1 MVNQAKENIG
11 NEVKKTVQINLC
23 TNALKFLIF
32 IDKLPFNNTEMFAI
46 MKKSI
51 LFILIIFSNILLA
64 ETIGRVMKSN
74 GTVLIK
80 PMGSPSYSV
89 SVKPGQAVSNGDAIR
104 VGEASFAVVI
114 FLDDKSVVKIREN
127 TDFQFVE
134 TSNTRSLII
143 DQGTTLHNVN
153 KEDRKKTYRVETP
166 VSVASVKG
174 TEFSSFHDAVSGVD
188 KFVGKSGN
196 FEVLNSISG
205 AIVNVGP
212 GQKAVSNA
220 LGQLIPAPAEP
231 GDFPEDPDGESSPE
245 QNDNQGQ
252 SENNQQDSPQQ
263 QERQPQQRQQ
273 RSPQQNQNQTSQEP
287 AKQTESVERLEDV
300 QTSSSNPQSP
310 PKKPFNM
317 GLAVGSATINDTI
330 YNQVALRPE
339 LSFGKLGI
347 GFDLVMYIDNEGNI
361 RKDEWDEPS
370 DFIDKILYLRWGQK
384 SDPFW
389 LVWGSL
395 NNVTL
400 GYGGLISGYSNMMEF
415 PSVRKVG
422 INTGFNFRNFGTEVF
437 LSNMKDFSRGGTL
450 LGLRGTYK
458 ISDTLP
464 ITLGMNFVQ
473 DMNQFSGLKDTDGDD
488 YPDLFDDFPND
499 KDLWNDTDG
508 DGLADE
514 NGGNKAPSGG
524 WDIDADG
531 NNILDSEQSELKLKP
546 EPFKST
552 NSEAVAQGF
561 GFDIGYPV
569 LKSRALSL
577 EVYSEFN
584 TLSFSQATGDTT
596 YFNRNKMTGSGIT
609 LPGLRASLFG
619 FLNISFE
626 YRIKNGYFIP
636 QFFDGSYDLSRVTVQ
651 TTDSGII
658 VRTKDQLV
666 FADPLSNKDTRG
678 MYGSASANLFNL
690 LTFNASYASMKAD
703 TTEFNSFNALLNL
716 NAENI
721 PKLSVA
727 QAYYQRNNDKDP
739 FDFGNPS
746 LNTVF
751 GYKVGYEVSQGVS
764 VIWDFRQFYRD
775 SGIPGAALEPV
786 KQTTIETAFDF

>member
-1 MVNQAKENIG
+1 MKRKLLVLFF
-11 NEVKKTVQINLC
+11 VCSNL
-23 TNALKFLIF
+23 
-32 IDKLPFNNTEMFAI
+32 
-46 MKKSI
+46 
-51 LFILIIFSNILLA
+51 LLA
-64 ETIGRVMKSN
+64 ETIGRVMKAN
-74 GTVLIK
+74 GTVLVK

-89 SVKPGQAVSNGDAIR
+89 QVKPGQAISNGDAIR

-153 KEDRKKTYRVETP
+153 KENRKKTYRVETP

-196 FEVLNSISG
+196 FEVFNSISG
-205 AIVNVGP
+205 ATVNVGP

-245 QNDNQGQ
+245 QN
-252 SENNQQDSPQQ
+252 EPEQQ
-263 QERQPQQRQQ
+263 QNNNEQQPQQRQQ
-273 RSPQQNQNQTSQEP
+273 QRPQQRQQQQRPQQRQQQQRPQQREQQPQRSEVSENQP
-287 AKQTESVERLEDV
+287 LEK
-300 QTSSSNPQSP
+300 TQSA

-347 GFDLVMYIDNEGNI
+347 GLDLVMYIDNEGNV

-370 DFIDKILYLRWGQK
+370 DFIDKLLYIRWGQK

-395 NNVTL
+395 DNVTL
-400 GYGGLISGYSNMMEF
+400 GYGGLLSGYSNMMEF

-422 INTGFNFRNFGTEVF
+422 INTGFGFGNFGTEIF

-450 LGLRGTYK
+450 MGLRGTYK
-458 ISDTLP
+458 ISEALP
-464 ITLGMNFVQ
+464 ITIGMNFVQ
-473 DMNQFSGLKDTDGDD
+473 DMNQFSGLKDKDGDN
-488 YPDLFDDFPND
+488 YPDMFDDFPDD
-499 KDLWNDTDG
+499 KTLWNDTDG
-508 DGLADE
+508 DGIPDI
-514 NGGNKAPSGG
+514 NGGNKTPDGG

-531 NNILDSEQSELKLKP
+531 NNILDSQQTDLKLKS
-546 EPFKST
+546 EPFKS
-552 NSEAVAQGF
+552 NNNEAVAQGF
-561 GFDIGYPV
+561 AFDIGYPV
-569 LKSRALSL
+569 VRSKAFNL
-577 EVYSEFN
+577 EIYSELN
-584 TLSFSQATGDTT
+584 TLSFSQSKGDTT
-596 YFNRNKMTGSGIT
+596 YFKRDKMNGSGIT
-609 LPGLRASLFG
+609 VPGMRASVFG
-619 FLNISFE
+619 FLNLSFE
-626 YRIKNGYFIP
+626 YRIKKGYFVP

-651 TTDSGII
+651 TTDSGIL
-658 VRTKDQLV
+658 VRTKDQV
-666 FADPLSNKDTRG
+666 IFSDPQSNKDTKG
-678 MYGSASANLFNL
+678 MYGSASANLFNF
-690 LTFNASYASMKAD
+690 LTFNASYANMKAD
-703 TTEFNSFNALLNL
+703 TTEFNSFNAILNL

-727 QAYYQRNNDKDP
+727 QAYYQRNNDKNP
-739 FDFGNPS
+739 FDFSNPS
-746 LNTVF
+746 INTVF
-751 GYKVGYEVSQGVS
+751 GYKVGYEVSKGVS
-764 VIWDFRQFYRD
+764 VIWDFRQYYRD
-775 SGIPGAALEPV
+775 SGIPGDKLEPV

>member
-1 MVNQAKENIG
+1 MKRKLLVLFF
-11 NEVKKTVQINLC
+11 VCSNL
-23 TNALKFLIF
+23 L
-32 IDKLPFNNTEMFAI
+32 
-46 MKKSI
+46 S
-51 LFILIIFSNILLA
+51 A
-64 ETIGRVMKSN
+64 ETIGRVMKAN
-74 GTVLIK
+74 GTVLVK

-89 SVKPGQAVSNGDAIR
+89 QVKPGQAISNGDAIR

-153 KEDRKKTYRVETP
+153 KENRKKTYRVETP

-196 FEVLNSISG
+196 FEVFNSISG
-205 AIVNVGP
+205 ATVNVGP

-245 QNDNQGQ
+245 QN
-252 SENNQQDSPQQ
+252 EPEQQ
-263 QERQPQQRQQ
+263 QNNNEQQPQQRQQ
-273 RSPQQNQNQTSQEP
+273 QRPQQRQQQQRPQQRQQQQRPQQREQQPQRSEVSENQP
-287 AKQTESVERLEDV
+287 LEK
-300 QTSSSNPQSP
+300 TQSA

-347 GFDLVMYIDNEGNI
+347 GLDLVMYIDNEGNV

-370 DFIDKILYLRWGQK
+370 DFIDKLLYIRWGQK

-395 NNVTL
+395 DNVTL
-400 GYGGLISGYSNMMEF
+400 GYGGLLSGYSNMMEF

-422 INTGFNFRNFGTEVF
+422 INTGFGFGNFGTEIF

-450 LGLRGTYK
+450 MGLRGTYK
-458 ISDTLP
+458 ISEALP
-464 ITLGMNFVQ
+464 ITIGMNFVQ
-473 DMNQFSGLKDTDGDD
+473 DMNQFSGLKDKDGDN
-488 YPDLFDDFPND
+488 YPDMFDDFPDD
-499 KDLWNDTDG
+499 KTLWNDTDG
-508 DGLADE
+508 DGIPDI
-514 NGGNKAPSGG
+514 NGGNKTPDGG

-531 NNILDSEQSELKLKP
+531 NNILDSQQTDLKLKS
-546 EPFKST
+546 EPFKS
-552 NSEAVAQGF
+552 NNNEAVAQGF
-561 GFDIGYPV
+561 AFDIGYPV
-569 LKSRALSL
+569 VRSKAFNL
-577 EVYSEFN
+577 EIYSELN
-584 TLSFSQATGDTT
+584 TLSFSQSKGDTT
-596 YFNRNKMTGSGIT
+596 YFKRDKMNGSGIT
-609 LPGLRASLFG
+609 VPGMRASVFG
-619 FLNISFE
+619 FLNLSFE
-626 YRIKNGYFIP
+626 YRIKKGYFVP

-651 TTDSGII
+651 TTDSGIL
-658 VRTKDQLV
+658 VRTKDQV
-666 FADPLSNKDTRG
+666 IFSDPQSNKDTKG
-678 MYGSASANLFNL
+678 MYGSASANLFNF
-690 LTFNASYASMKAD
+690 LTFNASYANMKAD
-703 TTEFNSFNALLNL
+703 TTEFNSFNAMLNL

-727 QAYYQRNNDKDP
+727 QAYYQRNNDKNP
-739 FDFGNPS
+739 FDFSNPS
-746 LNTVF
+746 INTVF
-751 GYKVGYEVSQGVS
+751 GYKVGYEVSKGVS
-764 VIWDFRQFYRD
+764 VIWDFRQYYRD
-775 SGIPGAALEPV
+775 SGIPGDKLEPV

>member
-1 MVNQAKENIG
+1 M
-11 NEVKKTVQINLC
+11 
-23 TNALKFLIF
+23 LKNSL
-32 IDKLPFNNTEMFAI
+32 LMA
-46 MKKSI
+46 
-51 LFILIIFSNILLA
+51 IIFSNLLSA

-80 PMGSPSYSV
+80 QMGSSSYSIQA
-89 SVKPGQAVSNGDAIR
+89 KPGQAVSNGDAIR
-104 VGEASFAVVI
+104 VGDASFAVVI

-153 KEDRKKTYRVETP
+153 KDNRKKTYRVETP

-231 GDFPEDPDGESSPE
+231 GDFPEDPDGESSSE
-245 QNDNQGQ
+245 QNNDEPQ
-252 SENNQQDSPQQ
+252 SDGNNQEQPQPQNQ
-263 QERQPQQRQQ
+263 QNQQPQQRQQ
-273 RSPQQNQNQTSQEP
+273 RSTQRQSDRSPQDQNKSLQTNEAVVQNETSAVKDQ
-287 AKQTESVERLEDV
+287 A
-300 QTSSSNPQSP
+300 P

-370 DFIDKILYLRWGQK
+370 DFVDKILYLRWGQK

-389 LVWGSL
+389 LMWGSL

-400 GYGGLISGYSNMMEF
+400 GYGGLLNGYSNMMEF

-422 INTGFNFRNFGTEVF
+422 INTGFTIGKFGTEVF

-450 LGLRGTYK
+450 IGLRGTYK
-458 ISDTLP
+458 ISDALP

-499 KDLWNDTDG
+499 KDLWSDTDG
-508 DGLADE
+508 DGIADL
-514 NGGNKAPSGG
+514 NGGSKIPDGG

-531 NNILDSEQSELKLKP
+531 NNILDSQQSDLKLKP

-569 LKSRALSL
+569 LKSRVLSM

-584 TLSFSQATGDTT
+584 TLNFSKSTGDTT
-596 YFNRNKMTGSGIT
+596 YFNRNKMSGSGIT
-609 LPGLRASLFG
+609 LPGVRASLFG

-651 TTDSGII
+651 TTDSGIL
-658 VRTKDQLV
+658 VRTKDQV
-666 FADPLSNKDTRG
+666 IFADPMSNKDTKG
-678 MYGSASANLFNL
+678 MFGSASANLFNL
-690 LTFNASYASMKAD
+690 LTFNASYANMKAD

-716 NAENI
+716 NADNI
-721 PKLSVA
+721 PKLSIA
-727 QAYYQRNNDKDP
+727 QAYYQRNNDKNP
-739 FDFGNPS
+739 FEFSKPS
-746 LNTVF
+746 INTVF

-764 VIWDFRQFYRD
+764 VIWDFRQYYRD
-775 SGIPGAALEPV
+775 SGLPGAILEPV

>member
-1 MVNQAKENIG
+1 MEYH
-11 NEVKKTVQINLC
+11 T
-23 TNALKFLIF
+23 
-32 IDKLPFNNTEMFAI
+32 I

-51 LFILIIFSNILLA
+51 LFILIIFSNIILA

-89 SVKPGQAVSNGDAIR
+89 QAKPGQAVSNGDAIR

-153 KEDRKKTYRVETP
+153 KDNRKKTYRVETP

-205 AIVNVGP
+205 VTVNVGP

-245 QNDNQGQ
+245 QNETQN
-252 SENNQQDSPQQ
+252 NNQNDTQNNPQN
-263 QERQPQQRQQ
+263 RPQQRQNPQQQQ
-273 RSPQQNQNQTSQEP
+273 RQQQRPQQNQNQPTSDQP
-287 AKQTESVERLEDV
+287 TQQSDKINNNS
-300 QTSSSNPQSP
+300 TSAEKAQAP

-361 RKDEWDEPS
+361 RKDEWDEAS

-389 LVWGSL
+389 LLWGSL
-395 NNVTL
+395 DNVTL

-422 INTGFNFRNFGTEVF
+422 INTGLNFGSFGTEVF

-458 ISDTLP
+458 VSDALP
-464 ITLGMNFVQ
+464 ITLGMNFVR
-473 DMNQFSGLKDTDGDD
+473 DMNQFSGLKDSDGDD

-499 KDLWNDTDG
+499 KTLWNDTDG
-508 DGLADE
+508 DGIADL
-514 NGGNKAPSGG
+514 NGGSKAPDGG

-531 NNILDSEQSELKLKP
+531 NNTLDSEQSDISLKP

-552 NSEAVAQGF
+552 NSKAVAQGF
-561 GFDIGYPV
+561 GFDIGYPL

-584 TLSFSQATGDTT
+584 TLSFSQSTGDTT
-596 YFNRNKMTGSGIT
+596 YFKRNKMTGSGIT
-609 LPGLRASLFG
+609 LPGVRAALFG

-651 TTDSGII
+651 TTESGIL
-658 VRTKDQLV
+658 VRTKDQQV
-666 FADPLSNKDTRG
+666 FADPLSNKDTKG

-690 LTFNASYASMKAD
+690 LTFNASYANMKAD

-727 QAYYQRNNDKDP
+727 QAYYQRNNDKNP

-746 LNTVF
+746 INTVF

-775 SGIPGAALEPV
+775 SGIPGAAIEPV

>member
-1 MVNQAKENIG
+1 MKRKLLVLFF
-11 NEVKKTVQINLC
+11 VCSNL
-23 TNALKFLIF
+23 
-32 IDKLPFNNTEMFAI
+32 
-46 MKKSI
+46 
-51 LFILIIFSNILLA
+51 LLA
-64 ETIGRVMKSN
+64 ETIGRVMKAN
-74 GTVLIK
+74 GTVLVK

-89 SVKPGQAVSNGDAIR
+89 QVKPGQAISNGDAIR

-153 KEDRKKTYRVETP
+153 KENRKKTYRVETP

-196 FEVLNSISG
+196 FEVFNSISG
-205 AIVNVGP
+205 ATVNVGP

-245 QNDNQGQ
+245 QN
-252 SENNQQDSPQQ
+252 EPEQQ
-263 QERQPQQRQQ
+263 QNNNEQQPQQRQQ
-273 RSPQQNQNQTSQEP
+273 QRPQQRQQQQRPQQRQQQQRPQQREQQPQRSEVSENQP
-287 AKQTESVERLEDV
+287 LEK
-300 QTSSSNPQSP
+300 TQSA

-347 GFDLVMYIDNEGNI
+347 GLDLVMYIDNEGNV

-370 DFIDKILYLRWGQK
+370 DFIDKLLYIRWGQK

-395 NNVTL
+395 DNVTL
-400 GYGGLISGYSNMMEF
+400 GYGGLLSGYSNMMEF

-422 INTGFNFRNFGTEVF
+422 INTGFGFGNFGTEIF

-450 LGLRGTYK
+450 MGLRGTYK
-458 ISDTLP
+458 ISEALP
-464 ITLGMNFVQ
+464 ITIGMNFVQ
-473 DMNQFSGLKDTDGDD
+473 DMNQFSGLKDKDGDN
-488 YPDLFDDFPND
+488 YPDMFDDFPD
-499 KDLWNDTDG
+499 DETLWNDTDG
-508 DGLADE
+508 DGIPDI
-514 NGGNKAPSGG
+514 NGGNKTPDGG

-531 NNILDSEQSELKLKP
+531 NNILDSQQTDLKLKS
-546 EPFKST
+546 EPFKS
-552 NSEAVAQGF
+552 NNNEAVAQGF
-561 GFDIGYPV
+561 AFDIGYPV
-569 LKSRALSL
+569 VRSKAFNL
-577 EVYSEFN
+577 EIYSELN
-584 TLSFSQATGDTT
+584 TLSFSQSKGDTT
-596 YFNRNKMTGSGIT
+596 YFKRDKMNGSGIT
-609 LPGLRASLFG
+609 VPGMRASIFG
-619 FLNISFE
+619 FLNLSFE
-626 YRIKNGYFIP
+626 YRIKKGYFVP

-651 TTDSGII
+651 TTDSGIL
-658 VRTKDQLV
+658 VRTKDQV
-666 FADPLSNKDTRG
+666 IFSDPQSNKDTKG
-678 MYGSASANLFNL
+678 MYGSASANLFNF
-690 LTFNASYASMKAD
+690 LTFNASYANMKAD
-703 TTEFNSFNALLNL
+703 TTEFNSFNAILNL

-727 QAYYQRNNDKDP
+727 QAYYQRNNDKNP
-739 FDFGNPS
+739 FDFSNPS
-746 LNTVF
+746 INTVF
-751 GYKVGYEVSQGVS
+751 GYKVGYEVSKGVS
-764 VIWDFRQFYRD
+764 VIWDFRQYYRD
-775 SGIPGAALEPV
+775 SGIPGDKLEPV

>member
-1 MVNQAKENIG
+1 M
-11 NEVKKTVQINLC
+11 
-23 TNALKFLIF
+23 LKNSLLI
-32 IDKLPFNNTEMFAI
+32 A
-46 MKKSI
+46 
-51 LFILIIFSNILLA
+51 IIFSNLLSA
-64 ETIGRVMKSN
+64 ETIGRVMKSD

-80 PMGSPSYSV
+80 QMGSSSYSIQA
-89 SVKPGQAVSNGDAIR
+89 KPGQAVSNGDAIR
-104 VGEASFAVVI
+104 VGDASFAVVI

-153 KEDRKKTYRVETP
+153 KDNRKKTYRVETP

-231 GDFPEDPDGESSPE
+231 GDFPEDPDGESSSE
-245 QNDNQGQ
+245 QNNDEPQ
-252 SENNQQDSPQQ
+252 SDGNNQEQPQPQNQ
-263 QERQPQQRQQ
+263 QNQQPQQRQQ
-273 RSPQQNQNQTSQEP
+273 RSTQRQLDRSPQDQNKSLQTNEAAVQNETSAVKDQ
-287 AKQTESVERLEDV
+287 A
-300 QTSSSNPQSP
+300 P

-370 DFIDKILYLRWGQK
+370 DFVDKILYLRWGQK

-389 LVWGSL
+389 LMWGSL

-400 GYGGLISGYSNMMEF
+400 GYGGLLNGYSNMMEF

-422 INTGFNFRNFGTEVF
+422 INTGFTIGKFGTEVF

-450 LGLRGTYK
+450 IGLRGTYK
-458 ISDTLP
+458 ISDALP

-499 KDLWNDTDG
+499 KDLWSDTDG
-508 DGLADE
+508 DGIADL
-514 NGGNKAPSGG
+514 NGGSKIPDGG

-531 NNILDSEQSELKLKP
+531 NNILDSQQSDLKLKP

-569 LKSRALSL
+569 LKSRVLSM

-584 TLSFSQATGDTT
+584 TLNFSKSTGDTT
-596 YFNRNKMTGSGIT
+596 YFNRNKMSGSGIT
-609 LPGLRASLFG
+609 LPGVRASLFG

-651 TTDSGII
+651 TTDSGIL
-658 VRTKDQLV
+658 VRTKDQV
-666 FADPLSNKDTRG
+666 IFADPMSNKDTKG
-678 MYGSASANLFNL
+678 MFGSASANLFNL
-690 LTFNASYASMKAD
+690 LTFNASYANMKAD

-716 NAENI
+716 NADNI
-721 PKLSVA
+721 PKLSIA
-727 QAYYQRNNDKDP
+727 QAYYQRNNDKNP
-739 FDFGNPS
+739 FEFSEPS
-746 LNTVF
+746 INTVF

-764 VIWDFRQFYRD
+764 VIWDFRQYYRD
-775 SGIPGAALEPV
+775 SGLPGAILEPV

>member
-1 MVNQAKENIG
+1 M
-11 NEVKKTVQINLC
+11 
-23 TNALKFLIF
+23 LKNSLLI
-32 IDKLPFNNTEMFAI
+32 A
-46 MKKSI
+46 
-51 LFILIIFSNILLA
+51 IIFSNLLSA

-80 PMGSPSYSV
+80 QMGSSSYSIQA
-89 SVKPGQAVSNGDAIR
+89 KPGQAVSNGDAIR
-104 VGEASFAVVI
+104 VGDASFAVVI

-153 KEDRKKTYRVETP
+153 KDNRKKTYRVETP

-231 GDFPEDPDGESSPE
+231 GDFPEDPDGESSSE
-245 QNDNQGQ
+245 QNNDEPQ
-252 SENNQQDSPQQ
+252 SDGNNQEQPQPQNQ
-263 QERQPQQRQQ
+263 QNQQPQQRQQ
-273 RSPQQNQNQTSQEP
+273 RSTQRQLDRSPQGQNKSLQANEAAVQNETSAVKDQ
-287 AKQTESVERLEDV
+287 A
-300 QTSSSNPQSP
+300 P

-370 DFIDKILYLRWGQK
+370 DFVDKILYLRWGQK

-389 LVWGSL
+389 LMWGSL

-400 GYGGLISGYSNMMEF
+400 GYGGLLNGYSNMMEF

-422 INTGFNFRNFGTEVF
+422 INTGFTIGKFGTEVF

-450 LGLRGTYK
+450 IGLRGTYK
-458 ISDTLP
+458 ISDALP

-499 KDLWNDTDG
+499 KDLWSDTDG
-508 DGLADE
+508 DGIADL
-514 NGGNKAPSGG
+514 NGGSKIPDGG

-531 NNILDSEQSELKLKP
+531 NNILDSQQSDLKLKP

-569 LKSRALSL
+569 LKSRVLSM

-584 TLSFSQATGDTT
+584 TLNFSKSTGDTT
-596 YFNRNKMTGSGIT
+596 YFNRNKMSGSGIT
-609 LPGLRASLFG
+609 LPGVRASLFG

-651 TTDSGII
+651 TTDSGIL
-658 VRTKDQLV
+658 VRTKDQV
-666 FADPLSNKDTRG
+666 IFADPMSNKDTKG
-678 MYGSASANLFNL
+678 MFGSASANLFNL
-690 LTFNASYASMKAD
+690 LTFNASYANMKAD

-716 NAENI
+716 NADNI
-721 PKLSVA
+721 PKLSIA
-727 QAYYQRNNDKDP
+727 QAYYQRNNDKNP
-739 FDFGNPS
+739 FEFSEPS
-746 LNTVF
+746 INTVF

-764 VIWDFRQFYRD
+764 VIWDFRQYYRD
-775 SGIPGAALEPV
+775 SGLPGAILEPV

>member
-1 MVNQAKENIG
+1 MKR
-11 NEVKKTVQINLC
+11 NL
-23 TNALKFLIF
+23 LV
-32 IDKLPFNNTEMFAI
+32 
-46 MKKSI
+46 
-51 LFILIIFSNILLA
+51 LFFVCSNLLLA
-64 ETIGRVMKSN
+64 ETIGRVMKAN
-74 GTVLIK
+74 GTVLVK
-80 PMGSPSYSV
+80 PMGAASYSV
-89 SVKPGQAVSNGDAIR
+89 QVNPGLAISNGDAIR

-153 KEDRKKTYRVETP
+153 KENRKKTYRVETP

-196 FEVLNSISG
+196 FEVFNTISG
-205 AIVNVGP
+205 ATVNVGP

-245 QNDNQGQ
+245 QN
-252 SENNQQDSPQQ
+252 EPEQQ
-263 QERQPQQRQQ
+263 QNNEQQPQQRQQ
-273 RSPQQNQNQTSQEP
+273 QRPQQRQQQQRPQQRQQQQRPQQREQQPQRSEVSENQP
-287 AKQTESVERLEDV
+287 LEKA
-300 QTSSSNPQSP
+300 QSA

-347 GFDLVMYIDNEGNI
+347 GLDLVMYIDNEGNV

-370 DFIDKILYLRWGQK
+370 DFIDKLLYIRWGQK

-395 NNVTL
+395 DNVTL
-400 GYGGLISGYSNMMEF
+400 GYGGLLSGYSNMMEF

-422 INTGFNFRNFGTEVF
+422 INTGFGFGNFGTEIF

-450 LGLRGTYK
+450 MGLRGTYK
-458 ISDTLP
+458 ISESLP
-464 ITLGMNFVQ
+464 ITIGMNFVQ
-473 DMNQFSGLKDTDGDD
+473 DMNQFSGLKDKDGDN
-488 YPDLFDDFPND
+488 YPDMFDDFPDD
-499 KDLWNDTDG
+499 KTLWNDTDG
-508 DGLADE
+508 DGIPDI
-514 NGGNKAPSGG
+514 NGGNKTPDGG

-531 NNILDSEQSELKLKP
+531 NNILDSQQTDLKLKS
-546 EPFKST
+546 EPFKS
-552 NSEAVAQGF
+552 NNNEAVAQGF
-561 GFDIGYPV
+561 AFDIGYPV
-569 LKSRALSL
+569 VRSKAFNL
-577 EVYSEFN
+577 EIYSEFN
-584 TLSFSQATGDTT
+584 TLSFSQSKGDTT
-596 YFNRNKMTGSGIT
+596 YFKRDKMNGSGIT
-609 LPGLRASLFG
+609 VPGMRASVFG
-619 FLNISFE
+619 FLNLSFE
-626 YRIKNGYFIP
+626 YRIKKGYFVP

-651 TTDSGII
+651 TTDSGIL
-658 VRTKDQLV
+658 VRTKDQV
-666 FADPLSNKDTRG
+666 IFSDPQSNKDTKG
-678 MYGSASANLFNL
+678 MYGSASANLFNF
-690 LTFNASYASMKAD
+690 LTFNASYANMKAD
-703 TTEFNSFNALLNL
+703 TTEFNSFNAILNL

-727 QAYYQRNNDKDP
+727 QAYYQRNNDKNP
-739 FDFGNPS
+739 FDFSNPS
-746 LNTVF
+746 INTVF
-751 GYKVGYEVSQGVS
+751 GYKVGYEVSKGVS
-764 VIWDFRQFYRD
+764 VIWDFRQYYRD
-775 SGIPGAALEPV
+775 SGIPGDKLEPV

>member
-1 MVNQAKENIG
+1 M
-11 NEVKKTVQINLC
+11 
-23 TNALKFLIF
+23 LKNSLLI
-32 IDKLPFNNTEMFAI
+32 A
-46 MKKSI
+46 
-51 LFILIIFSNILLA
+51 IIFSNLLSA

-80 PMGSPSYSV
+80 QMGSSSYSIQA
-89 SVKPGQAVSNGDAIR
+89 KPGQAVSNGDAIR
-104 VGEASFAVVI
+104 VGDASFAVVI

-153 KEDRKKTYRVETP
+153 KDNRKKTYRVETP

-231 GDFPEDPDGESSPE
+231 GDFPEDPDGESSSE
-245 QNDNQGQ
+245 QNNDEPQ
-252 SENNQQDSPQQ
+252 SDGNNQEQPQPQNQ
-263 QERQPQQRQQ
+263 QNQQPQQRQQ
-273 RSPQQNQNQTSQEP
+273 RSTQRQLSRSPQGQNKSPQANEAAVQNETSAVKDQ
-287 AKQTESVERLEDV
+287 A
-300 QTSSSNPQSP
+300 P

-370 DFIDKILYLRWGQK
+370 DFVDKILYLRWGQK

-389 LVWGSL
+389 LMWGSL

-400 GYGGLISGYSNMMEF
+400 GYGGLLNGYSNMMEF

-422 INTGFNFRNFGTEVF
+422 INTGFTIGKFGTEVF

-450 LGLRGTYK
+450 IGLRGTYK
-458 ISDTLP
+458 ISDALP

-499 KDLWNDTDG
+499 KDLWSDTDG
-508 DGLADE
+508 DGIADL
-514 NGGNKAPSGG
+514 NGGSKIPDGG

-531 NNILDSEQSELKLKP
+531 NNILDSQQSDLKLKP

-561 GFDIGYPV
+561 GFDIGYPI
-569 LKSRALSL
+569 LKSRALSM

-584 TLSFSQATGDTT
+584 TLNFSKSTGDTT
-596 YFNRNKMTGSGIT
+596 YFNRNKMSGSGIT
-609 LPGLRASLFG
+609 LPGVRASLFG

-651 TTDSGII
+651 TTNSGIL
-658 VRTKDQLV
+658 VRTKDQV
-666 FADPLSNKDTRG
+666 IFADPMSNKDTKG
-678 MYGSASANLFNL
+678 MFGSASANLFNL
-690 LTFNASYASMKAD
+690 LTFNASYANMKAD

-716 NAENI
+716 NADNI
-721 PKLSVA
+721 PKLSIA
-727 QAYYQRNNDKDP
+727 QAYYQRNNDKNP
-739 FDFGNPS
+739 FEFSEPS
-746 LNTVF
+746 INTVF

-764 VIWDFRQFYRD
+764 VIWDFRQYYRD
-775 SGIPGAALEPV
+775 SGLPGAILEPV

>member
-1 MVNQAKENIG
+1 M
-11 NEVKKTVQINLC
+11 
-23 TNALKFLIF
+23 LKNSLLI
-32 IDKLPFNNTEMFAI
+32 A
-46 MKKSI
+46 
-51 LFILIIFSNILLA
+51 IIFSNLLSA

-80 PMGSPSYSV
+80 QMGSSSYSIQA
-89 SVKPGQAVSNGDAIR
+89 KPGQAVSNGDAIR
-104 VGEASFAVVI
+104 VGDASFAVVI

-153 KEDRKKTYRVETP
+153 KDNRKKTYRVETP

-231 GDFPEDPDGESSPE
+231 GDFPEDPDGESSSE
-245 QNDNQGQ
+245 QNNDEPQ
-252 SENNQQDSPQQ
+252 SDGNNQEQPQPQNQ
-263 QERQPQQRQQ
+263 QNQQPQQRQQ
-273 RSPQQNQNQTSQEP
+273 RSTQRQLDRSPQDQNKSLQTNEAAVQNETSAVKDQ
-287 AKQTESVERLEDV
+287 A
-300 QTSSSNPQSP
+300 P

-370 DFIDKILYLRWGQK
+370 DFVDKILYLRWGQK

-389 LVWGSL
+389 LMWGSL

-400 GYGGLISGYSNMMEF
+400 GYGGLLNGYSNMMEF

-422 INTGFNFRNFGTEVF
+422 INTGFTIGKFGTEVF

-450 LGLRGTYK
+450 IGLRGTYK
-458 ISDTLP
+458 ISDALP

-499 KDLWNDTDG
+499 KDLWSDTDG
-508 DGLADE
+508 DGIADL
-514 NGGNKAPSGG
+514 NGGSKIPDGG

-531 NNILDSEQSELKLKP
+531 NNILDSQQSDLKLKP

-569 LKSRALSL
+569 LKSRVLSM

-584 TLSFSQATGDTT
+584 TLNFSKSTGDTT
-596 YFNRNKMTGSGIT
+596 YFNRNKMSGSGIT
-609 LPGLRASLFG
+609 LPGVRASLFG

-651 TTDSGII
+651 TTDSGIL
-658 VRTKDQLV
+658 VRTKDQV
-666 FADPLSNKDTRG
+666 IFADPMSNKDTKG
-678 MYGSASANLFNL
+678 MFGSASANLFNL
-690 LTFNASYASMKAD
+690 LTFNASYANMKAD

-716 NAENI
+716 NADNI
-721 PKLSVA
+721 PKLSIA
-727 QAYYQRNNDKDP
+727 QAYYQRNNDKNP
-739 FDFGNPS
+739 FEFSKPS
-746 LNTVF
+746 INTVF

-764 VIWDFRQFYRD
+764 VIWDFRQYYRD
-775 SGIPGAALEPV
+775 SGLPGAILEPV

>member
-1 MVNQAKENIG
+1 M
-11 NEVKKTVQINLC
+11 
-23 TNALKFLIF
+23 LKNSLLI
-32 IDKLPFNNTEMFAI
+32 A
-46 MKKSI
+46 
-51 LFILIIFSNILLA
+51 IIFSNLLSA

-80 PMGSPSYSV
+80 QMGSSSYSIQA
-89 SVKPGQAVSNGDAIR
+89 KPGQAVSNGDAIR
-104 VGEASFAVVI
+104 VGDASFAVVI

-153 KEDRKKTYRVETP
+153 KDNRKKTYRVETP

-231 GDFPEDPDGESSPE
+231 GDFPEDPDGESSSE
-245 QNDNQGQ
+245 QNNDEPQ
-252 SENNQQDSPQQ
+252 SDGNNQEQPQPQNQ
-263 QERQPQQRQQ
+263 QNQQPQQRQQ
-273 RSPQQNQNQTSQEP
+273 RSTQRQSDRSPQDQNKSLQTNEAVVQNETSAVKDQ
-287 AKQTESVERLEDV
+287 A
-300 QTSSSNPQSP
+300 P

-370 DFIDKILYLRWGQK
+370 DFVDKILYLRWGQK

-389 LVWGSL
+389 LMWGSL

-400 GYGGLISGYSNMMEF
+400 GYGGLLNGYSNMMEF

-422 INTGFNFRNFGTEVF
+422 INTGFTIGKFGTEVF

-450 LGLRGTYK
+450 IGLRGTYK
-458 ISDTLP
+458 ISDALP

-499 KDLWNDTDG
+499 KDLWSDTDG
-508 DGLADE
+508 DGIADL
-514 NGGNKAPSGG
+514 NGGSKIPDGG

-531 NNILDSEQSELKLKP
+531 NNILDSQQSDLKLKP

-569 LKSRALSL
+569 LKSRALSM

-584 TLSFSQATGDTT
+584 TLNFSKSTGDTT
-596 YFNRNKMTGSGIT
+596 YFSRNKMSGSGIT
-609 LPGLRASLFG
+609 LPGVRASLFG

-651 TTDSGII
+651 TTDSGIL
-658 VRTKDQLV
+658 VRTKDQV
-666 FADPLSNKDTRG
+666 IFADPMSNKDTKG
-678 MYGSASANLFNL
+678 MFGSASANLFNL
-690 LTFNASYASMKAD
+690 LTFNASYANMKAD

-716 NAENI
+716 NADNI
-721 PKLSVA
+721 PKLSIA
-727 QAYYQRNNDKDP
+727 QAYYQRNNDKNP
-739 FDFGNPS
+739 FEFSEPS
-746 LNTVF
+746 INTVF

-764 VIWDFRQFYRD
+764 VIWDFRQYYRD
-775 SGIPGAALEPV
+775 SGLPGAILEPV

>member
-1 MVNQAKENIG
+1 MKRKLLVLFF
-11 NEVKKTVQINLC
+11 VCSNL
-23 TNALKFLIF
+23 
-32 IDKLPFNNTEMFAI
+32 
-46 MKKSI
+46 
-51 LFILIIFSNILLA
+51 LLA
-64 ETIGRVMKSN
+64 ETIGRVMKAN
-74 GTVLIK
+74 GTVLVK

-89 SVKPGQAVSNGDAIR
+89 QVKPGQAISNGDAIR

-153 KEDRKKTYRVETP
+153 KENRKKTYRVETP

-196 FEVLNSISG
+196 FEVFNSISG
-205 AIVNVGP
+205 ATVNVGP

-245 QNDNQGQ
+245 QN
-252 SENNQQDSPQQ
+252 EPEQQ
-263 QERQPQQRQQ
+263 QNNNEQQPQQRQQ
-273 RSPQQNQNQTSQEP
+273 QRPQQRQQQQRPQQRQQQQRPQQREQQPQRSEVSENQP
-287 AKQTESVERLEDV
+287 LEK
-300 QTSSSNPQSP
+300 TQSA

-347 GFDLVMYIDNEGNI
+347 GLDLVMYIDNEGNV

-370 DFIDKILYLRWGQK
+370 DFIDKLLYIRWGQK

-395 NNVTL
+395 DNVTL
-400 GYGGLISGYSNMMEF
+400 GYGGLLNGYSNMMEF

-422 INTGFNFRNFGTEVF
+422 INTGFGFGNFGTEIF

-450 LGLRGTYK
+450 MGLRGTYK
-458 ISDTLP
+458 ISEALP
-464 ITLGMNFVQ
+464 ITIGMNFVQ
-473 DMNQFSGLKDTDGDD
+473 DMNQFSGLKDKDGDN
-488 YPDLFDDFPND
+488 YPDMFDDFPD
-499 KDLWNDTDG
+499 DETLWNDTDG
-508 DGLADE
+508 DGIPDI
-514 NGGNKAPSGG
+514 NGGNKTPDGG

-531 NNILDSEQSELKLKP
+531 NNILDSQQTDLKLKS
-546 EPFKST
+546 EPFKS
-552 NSEAVAQGF
+552 NNNEAVAQGF
-561 GFDIGYPV
+561 AFDIGYPV
-569 LKSRALSL
+569 VRSKAFNL
-577 EVYSEFN
+577 EIYSELN
-584 TLSFSQATGDTT
+584 TLSFSQSKGDTT
-596 YFNRNKMTGSGIT
+596 YFKRDKMNGSGIT
-609 LPGLRASLFG
+609 VPGMRASVFG
-619 FLNISFE
+619 FLNLSFE
-626 YRIKNGYFIP
+626 YRIKKGYFVP

-651 TTDSGII
+651 TTDSGIL
-658 VRTKDQLV
+658 VRTKDQV
-666 FADPLSNKDTRG
+666 IFSDPQSNKDTKG
-678 MYGSASANLFNL
+678 MYGSASANLFNF
-690 LTFNASYASMKAD
+690 LTFNASYANMKAD
-703 TTEFNSFNALLNL
+703 TTEFNSFNAMLNL

-727 QAYYQRNNDKDP
+727 QAYYQRNNDKNP
-739 FDFGNPS
+739 FDFSNPS
-746 LNTVF
+746 INTVF
-751 GYKVGYEVSQGVS
+751 GYKVGYEVSKGVS
-764 VIWDFRQFYRD
+764 VIWDFRQYYRD
-775 SGIPGAALEPV
+775 SGIPGDKLEPV

>member
-1 MVNQAKENIG
+1 MKRKLLLLFFVCS
-11 NEVKKTVQINLC
+11 NL
-23 TNALKFLIF
+23 
-32 IDKLPFNNTEMFAI
+32 
-46 MKKSI
+46 
-51 LFILIIFSNILLA
+51 LLA
-64 ETIGRVMKSN
+64 ETIGRVMKAN
-74 GTVLIK
+74 GTVLVK

-89 SVKPGQAVSNGDAIR
+89 QAKPGQAISNGDAIR
-104 VGEASFAVVI
+104 VGESSFAVVI

-153 KEDRKKTYRVETP
+153 KENRKKTYRVETP

-196 FEVLNSISG
+196 FEVFNTISG
-205 AIVNVGP
+205 ATVNVGP

-231 GDFPEDPDGESSPE
+231 GDFPEDPDGESTPE
-245 QNDNQGQ
+245 QN
-252 SENNQQDSPQQ
+252 EPEQQ
-263 QERQPQQRQQ
+263 QNNNEQQPQQRQQ
-273 RSPQQNQNQTSQEP
+273 QRPQQQQKQRPQQQQQQQRPQQREQQSQRSEVSENQP
-287 AKQTESVERLEDV
+287 LEK
-300 QTSSSNPQSP
+300 TQSA

-347 GFDLVMYIDNEGNI
+347 GLDLVMYIDNEGNV

-370 DFIDKILYLRWGQK
+370 DFIDKLLYIRWGQK

-400 GYGGLISGYSNMMEF
+400 GYGGLLSSYSNMMEF

-422 INTGFNFRNFGTEVF
+422 INTGFGFGNFGTEIF

-450 LGLRGTYK
+450 MGLRGTYK
-458 ISDTLP
+458 ISESLP
-464 ITLGMNFVQ
+464 ITIGMNFVQ
-473 DMNQFSGLKDTDGDD
+473 DMNQFSGLKDKDGDN
-488 YPDLFDDFPND
+488 YPDMFDDFPDD
-499 KDLWNDTDG
+499 KTLWNDTDG
-508 DGLADE
+508 DGIPDI
-514 NGGNKAPSGG
+514 NGGNKAPDGG

-531 NNILDSEQSELKLKP
+531 NNILDSQQTDLKLKS
-546 EPFKST
+546 EPFKS
-552 NSEAVAQGF
+552 NNNEAVAQGF
-561 GFDIGYPV
+561 AFDIGYPV
-569 LKSRALSL
+569 VRSKSFNL
-577 EVYSEFN
+577 EIYSEFN
-584 TLSFSQATGDTT
+584 TLSFSQSKGDTT
-596 YFNRNKMTGSGIT
+596 YFKRDKMNGSGIT
-609 LPGLRASLFG
+609 VPGMRASVFG
-619 FLNISFE
+619 FLNLSFE
-626 YRIKNGYFIP
+626 YRIKKGYFVP

-651 TTDSGII
+651 TTDSGIL
-658 VRTKDQLV
+658 VRTKDQV
-666 FADPLSNKDTRG
+666 IFSDPQSNKDTKG
-678 MYGSASANLFNL
+678 MYGSASANLFNF
-690 LTFNASYASMKAD
+690 LTFNASYANMKAD
-703 TTEFNSFNALLNL
+703 TTEFNSFNAILNL

-727 QAYYQRNNDKDP
+727 QAYYQRNNDKNP
-739 FDFGNPS
+739 FDFSNPS
-746 LNTVF
+746 INTVF
-751 GYKVGYEVSQGVS
+751 GYKVGYEVSKGVS
-764 VIWDFRQFYRD
+764 VIWDFRQYYRD
-775 SGIPGAALEPV
+775 SGIPGDKLEPV

>member
-1 MVNQAKENIG
+1 MKRKLLVLFF
-11 NEVKKTVQINLC
+11 VCSNL
-23 TNALKFLIF
+23 
-32 IDKLPFNNTEMFAI
+32 
-46 MKKSI
+46 
-51 LFILIIFSNILLA
+51 LLA
-64 ETIGRVMKSN
+64 ETIGRVMKAN
-74 GTVLIK
+74 GTVLVK

-89 SVKPGQAVSNGDAIR
+89 QVKPGQAISNGDAIR

-153 KEDRKKTYRVETP
+153 KENRKKTYRVETP

-196 FEVLNSISG
+196 FEVFNSISG
-205 AIVNVGP
+205 ATVNVGP

-245 QNDNQGQ
+245 QN
-252 SENNQQDSPQQ
+252 EPEQQ
-263 QERQPQQRQQ
+263 QNNNEQQPQQRQQ
-273 RSPQQNQNQTSQEP
+273 QRPQQRQQQQRPQQRQQQQRPQQREQQPQRSEVSENQP
-287 AKQTESVERLEDV
+287 LEK
-300 QTSSSNPQSP
+300 TQSA

-347 GFDLVMYIDNEGNI
+347 GLDLVMYIDNEGNV

-370 DFIDKILYLRWGQK
+370 DFIDKLLYIRWGQK

-395 NNVTL
+395 DNVTL
-400 GYGGLISGYSNMMEF
+400 GYGGLLSGYSNMMEF

-422 INTGFNFRNFGTEVF
+422 INTGFGFGNFGTEIF

-450 LGLRGTYK
+450 MGLRGTYK
-458 ISDTLP
+458 ISEALP
-464 ITLGMNFVQ
+464 ITIGMNFVQ
-473 DMNQFSGLKDTDGDD
+473 DMNQFSGLKDKDGDN
-488 YPDLFDDFPND
+488 YPDMFDDFPD
-499 KDLWNDTDG
+499 DETLWNDTDG
-508 DGLADE
+508 DGIPDI
-514 NGGNKAPSGG
+514 NGGNKTPDGG

-531 NNILDSEQSELKLKP
+531 NNILDSQQTDLKLKS
-546 EPFKST
+546 EPFKS
-552 NSEAVAQGF
+552 NNNEAVAQGF
-561 GFDIGYPV
+561 AFDIGYPV
-569 LKSRALSL
+569 VRSKAFNL
-577 EVYSEFN
+577 EIYSELN
-584 TLSFSQATGDTT
+584 TLSFSQSKGDTT
-596 YFNRNKMTGSGIT
+596 YFKRDKMNGSGIT
-609 LPGLRASLFG
+609 VPGMRASVFG
-619 FLNISFE
+619 FLNLSFE
-626 YRIKNGYFIP
+626 YRIKKGYFVP

-651 TTDSGII
+651 TTDSGIL
-658 VRTKDQLV
+658 VRTKDQV
-666 FADPLSNKDTRG
+666 IFSDPQSNKDTKG
-678 MYGSASANLFNL
+678 IYGSASANLFNF
-690 LTFNASYASMKAD
+690 LTFNASYANMKAD
-703 TTEFNSFNALLNL
+703 TTEFNSFNAILNL

-721 PKLSVA
+721 PKLSIA
-727 QAYYQRNNDKDP
+727 QAYYQRNNDKNP
-739 FDFGNPS
+739 FDFSNPS
-746 LNTVF
+746 INTVF
-751 GYKVGYEVSQGVS
+751 GYKVGYEVSKGVS
-764 VIWDFRQFYRD
+764 VIWDFRQYYRD
-775 SGIPGAALEPV
+775 SGIPGDKLEPV

>member
-1 MVNQAKENIG
+1 M
-11 NEVKKTVQINLC
+11 
-23 TNALKFLIF
+23 LKNSLLI
-32 IDKLPFNNTEMFAI
+32 A
-46 MKKSI
+46 
-51 LFILIIFSNILLA
+51 IIFSNLLSA

-80 PMGSPSYSV
+80 QMGSSSYSIQA
-89 SVKPGQAVSNGDAIR
+89 KPGQAVSNGDAIR
-104 VGEASFAVVI
+104 VGDASFAVVI

-153 KEDRKKTYRVETP
+153 KDNRKKTYRVETP

-231 GDFPEDPDGESSPE
+231 GDFPEDPDGESSSE
-245 QNDNQGQ
+245 QNNDEPQ
-252 SENNQQDSPQQ
+252 SDGNNQEQPQPQNQ
-263 QERQPQQRQQ
+263 QNQQPQQRQQ
-273 RSPQQNQNQTSQEP
+273 RSTQRQLDRSPQDQNKSLQTNEAVVQNETSAVKDQ
-287 AKQTESVERLEDV
+287 A
-300 QTSSSNPQSP
+300 P

-370 DFIDKILYLRWGQK
+370 DFVDKILYLRWGQK

-389 LVWGSL
+389 LMWGSL

-400 GYGGLISGYSNMMEF
+400 GYGGLLNGYSNMMEF

-422 INTGFNFRNFGTEVF
+422 INTGFTIGKFGTEVF

-450 LGLRGTYK
+450 IGLRGTYK
-458 ISDTLP
+458 ISDALP

-499 KDLWNDTDG
+499 KDLWSDTDG
-508 DGLADE
+508 DGIADL
-514 NGGNKAPSGG
+514 NGGSKIPDGG

-531 NNILDSEQSELKLKP
+531 NNILDSQQSDLKLKP

-569 LKSRALSL
+569 LKSRVLSM

-584 TLSFSQATGDTT
+584 TLNFSKSTGDTT
-596 YFNRNKMTGSGIT
+596 YFNRNKMSGSGIT
-609 LPGLRASLFG
+609 LPGVRASLFG

-651 TTDSGII
+651 TTDSGIL
-658 VRTKDQLV
+658 VRTKDQV
-666 FADPLSNKDTRG
+666 IFADPMSNKDTKG
-678 MYGSASANLFNL
+678 MFGSASANLFNL
-690 LTFNASYASMKAD
+690 LTFNASYANMKAD

-716 NAENI
+716 NADNI
-721 PKLSVA
+721 PKLSIA
-727 QAYYQRNNDKDP
+727 QAYYQRNNDKNP
-739 FDFGNPS
+739 FEFSKPS
-746 LNTVF
+746 INTVF

-764 VIWDFRQFYRD
+764 VIWDFRQYYRD
-775 SGIPGAALEPV
+775 SGLPGAILEPV